1 MTSVTPTVTM
11 KPVIGT
17 MAIAANIATAKI
29 YDEISTVTKTVTLKL
44 VYLMVGIVLAAGKL
58 DAQSGL

>member
-1 MTSVTPTVTM
+1 MTPTVTM